1 MSNRFNHIQPP
12 NQFKYREGRT
22 VLKQQYDFKCDN
34 RIYFSEDIFRDL
46 HNHSYRLYVDVLSPI
61 GDYGLGLDFN
71 EVDKLYERE
80 IAPYIDGQLVNETLP
95 EMNTTAENIA
105 IWIWHQFNKHL
116 PENNSLQKLEFFE
129 TDTQGLVLTTEL
141 MDK

>member
-71 EVDKLYERE
+71 EVDAIYNKVIEPKLNH
-80 IAPYIDGQLVNETLP
+80 QLINETLP
-95 EMNTTAENIA
+95 DMNTTLKILQCGFGTNLNNIFRVN
-105 IWIWHQFNKHL
+105 IVCMRYNDRGV
-116 PENNSLQKLEFFE
+116 SLNRSIMKL
-129 TDTQGLVLTTEL
+129 
-141 MDK
+141 

>member
-1 MSNRFNHIQPP
+1 MSKFDHIQPP
-12 NQFKYREGRT
+12 DHFRYKEGE
-22 VLKQQYDFKCDN
+22 VLIKNYYEFTCDN
-34 RIYFSEDIFRDL
+34 RIYFTQTVHKDL
-46 HNHSYRLYVDVLSPI
+46 ENQTYKFNIEILSSI
-61 GDYGLGLDFN
+61 DAYGLAMDFN

-80 IAPYIDGQLVNETLP
+80 LAPYIDGQLVNETLP

>member
-1 MSNRFNHIQPP
+1 M
-12 NQFKYREGRT
+12 
-22 VLKQQYDFKCDN
+22 
-34 RIYFSEDIFRDL
+34 
-46 HNHSYRLYVDVLSPI
+46 
-61 GDYGLGLDFN
+61 DFN

-129 TDTQGLVLTTEL
+129 TDTQELVLTTEL

>member
-1 MSNRFNHIQPP
+1 M
-12 NQFKYREGRT
+12 
-22 VLKQQYDFKCDN
+22 
-34 RIYFSEDIFRDL
+34 
-46 HNHSYRLYVDVLSPI
+46 
-61 GDYGLGLDFN
+61 
-71 EVDKLYERE
+71 
-80 IAPYIDGQLVNETLP
+80 NETLP

-129 TDTQGLVLTTEL
+129 TDTQGVVLTTEL

>member
-71 EVDKLYERE
+71 EVDAIYNKVIEPKLNH
-80 IAPYIDGQLVNETLP
+80 QLINETLP
-95 EMNTTAENIA
+95 DMNTTVKILQCGFGTNLNNIFRVN
-105 IWIWHQFNKHL
+105 IVCMRYDYL
-116 PENNSLQKLEFFE
+116 R
-129 TDTQGLVLTTEL
+129 LTA
-141 MDK
+141 MG